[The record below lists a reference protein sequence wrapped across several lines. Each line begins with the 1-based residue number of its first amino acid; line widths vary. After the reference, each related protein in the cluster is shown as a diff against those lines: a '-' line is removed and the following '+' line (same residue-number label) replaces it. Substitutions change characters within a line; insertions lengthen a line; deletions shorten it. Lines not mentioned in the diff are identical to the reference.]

1 MASESSDEDVENW
14 VFYRDRE
21 EWRDVVP
28 VEQDDGPFPVV
39 AIAYTEKCKLI
50 NSLTV
55 MKTARYRVTTIGV
68 NLSIVSPKGG
78 REGNNT
84 ERYLS

>member
-50 NSLTV
+50 NWLTV
-55 MKTARYRVTTIGV
+55 MKKARYRVTTIGI

-78 REGNNT
+78 RGGEQ
-84 ERYLS
+84 Y

>member
-1 MASESSDEDVENW
+1 MAADSSDEDQENW

-39 AIAYTEKCKLI
+39 AIAYTEKCM
-50 NSLTV
+50 S
-55 MKTARYRVTTIGV
+55 
-68 NLSIVSPKGG
+68 
-78 REGNNT
+78 E
-84 ERYLS
+84 